1 MKKTENFNMRVSP
14 EFTATIDDWRRH
26 QRDIPA
32 RAEAIRRLVELA
44 LLAEET
50 LPITAQA
57 SDFLRKIEKAGLL
70 ADALKAEARAIV
82 DAIARLEKA
91 LQAVHGAQEGLP
103 D

>member
-1 MKKTENFNMRVSP
+1 MRVSP

-50 LPITAQA
+50 LPVAIQV
-57 SDFLRKIEKAGLL
+57 SDFLKKIEGGGLL
-70 ADALKAEARAIV
+70 EDALKAEAKVIV
-82 DAIARLEKA
+82 DAIGRLEKA
-91 LQAVHGAQEGLP
+91 LQAIHGAQGLT